1 VIRRVIAV
9 AVFGSAG
16 LLLVG
21 GLAGLVV
28 ATAGWEAA
36 GDLGRRGAAQVG
48 LAYAAAGLA
57 LAWIGWAIWP
67 ARDRTD

>member
-1 VIRRVIAV
+1 MRRVVAV
-9 AVFGSAG
+9 VVFGSAG
-16 LLLVG
+16 ILLV
-21 GLAGLVV
+21 AGLVV

>member
-1 VIRRVIAV
+1 MRRVVAV

-16 LLLVG
+16 LLLV
-21 GLAGLVV
+21 AGLVV

-36 GDLGRRGAAQVG
+36 GDIGRSGAAQVG

-57 LAWIGWAIWP
+57 LAWIGWAIRP